1 VNLTK
6 LDLSDRIEFGLIHL
20 HFKQMKERI
29 LKNWTLTRALFL
41 VLGTIIIIQSILSQ
55 QWFGVLF
62 GSYFASMGLFSFGCA
77 AGNCYSGS
85 CATAPRKHQ
94 EIHPKK

>member
-1 VNLTK
+1 MNFTK

-55 QWFGVLF
+55 QWFGILF

-77 AGNCYSGS
+77 AGNCYGGS
-85 CATAPRKHQ
+85 CAVET
-94 EIHPKK
+94 KKSSETQK